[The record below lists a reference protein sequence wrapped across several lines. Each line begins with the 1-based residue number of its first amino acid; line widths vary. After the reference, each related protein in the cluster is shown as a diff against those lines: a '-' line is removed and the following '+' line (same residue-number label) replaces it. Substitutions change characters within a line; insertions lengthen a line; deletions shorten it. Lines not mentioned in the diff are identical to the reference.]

1 VPEFELERAASSPEI
16 VQYVKM
22 TMVAAASAAPSFK
35 THARQEF
42 PARLAY
48 GGFIRSFFF
57 STINQND

>member
-1 VPEFELERAASSPEI
+1 
-16 VQYVKM
+16 M

-42 PARLAY
+42 LARLAC

-57 STINQND
+57 FYD